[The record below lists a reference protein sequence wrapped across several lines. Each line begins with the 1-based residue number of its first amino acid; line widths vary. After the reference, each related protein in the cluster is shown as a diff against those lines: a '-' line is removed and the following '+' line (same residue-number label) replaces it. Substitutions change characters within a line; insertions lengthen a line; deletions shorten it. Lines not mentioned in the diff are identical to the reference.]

1 MSRIQNGR
9 RFPAIKITLGRAAR
23 LHRLVLL
30 LAEEPRKR
38 EAILHGLR
46 IGLRT
51 FYRELKLLKRCGI
64 SVQRKGRMYA
74 LRTTAEQVEGR
85 LPFPDPQLNFAEM
98 SELARCPGP
107 AAQRLAEILA
117 RVIDYHEVTASQVE
131 RRSRKRTSPPRPS
144 P

>member
-1 MSRIQNGR
+1 MRHIVNRR
-9 RFPAIKITLGRAAR
+9 RFPKITVGRAAR
-23 LHRLVLL
+23 LHRLVRLL
-30 LAEEPRKR
+30 VEQPRRR
-38 EAILHGLR
+38 EAILQGIG

-64 SVQRKGRMYA
+64 TVQRKGRMYT
-74 LRTTAEQVEGR
+74 LRTTAEPVEGR

-117 RVIDYHEVTASQVE
+117 RVIDYQPMTAPRVPH
-131 RRSRKRTSPPRPS
+131 RSRKRASPPRPNA
-144 P
+144 

>member
-1 MSRIQNGR
+1 MSRIRNSR
-9 RFPAIKITLGRAAR
+9 RFPKVTLGRAAR
-23 LHRLVLL
+23 LHRFVRLL
-30 LAEEPRKR
+30 TEESRKR
-38 EAILHGLR
+38 EAILQELR

-74 LRTTAEQVEGR
+74 LRTTAEAVEGR

-98 SELARCPGP
+98 FELVRCPGP

-117 RVIDYHEVTASQVE
+117 RVIDYREITGPHVSP
-131 RRSRKRTSPPRPS
+131 RSRKRPAPSRPGL
-144 P
+144 